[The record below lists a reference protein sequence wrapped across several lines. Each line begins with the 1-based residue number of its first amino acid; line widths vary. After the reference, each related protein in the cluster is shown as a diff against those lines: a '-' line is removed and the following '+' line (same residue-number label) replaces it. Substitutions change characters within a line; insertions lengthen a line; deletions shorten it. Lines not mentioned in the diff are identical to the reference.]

1 MNDCN
6 LPSRSLFNE
15 IPDDPAKIEKFG
27 HKAFKLSLAKKW
39 QFTVPETV
47 FLSGELVKEI
57 FEKKFVPTEILSP
70 FRNKLLAIRP
80 SPAIGQ
86 FTKNE
91 PFLYLG
97 LEDKSYDVVKQI
109 MGVEKASAIYVSFL
123 KMFAL
128 SVYNLD
134 LENCDELRSLLENTK
149 GLEPIFY
156 GNIGKYKTILTN
168 EEVEL
173 IKNSLNITNI
183 E

>member
-1 MNDCN
+1 MNDLN
-6 LPSRSLFNE
+6 LPSRYLFNE

-27 HKAFKLSLAKKW
+27 QKAFKLSLAKKW

-57 FEKKFVPTEILSP
+57 FEKKIVPTEILSH
-70 FRNKLLAIRP
+70 FRDKLLAIRP
-80 SPAIGQ
+80 SPTTGQ

-97 LEDKSYDVVKQI
+97 LEDKSYDVLKQI
-109 MGVEKASAIYVSFL
+109 MGVEKASSIYVSFL

-149 GLEPIFY
+149 GLEPIF
-156 GNIGKYKTILTN
+156 
-168 EEVEL
+168 
-173 IKNSLNITNI
+173 I
-183 E
+183 EGIQ